1 MAISVTTDVISYC
14 VTKGSPVFACSLDAE
29 GAFDAIP
36 HGIILK
42 KSIAIIPDVCW
53 RLLYY
58 WYTHLTVQV
67 RWNGKL
73 SDSIRVLRGTRQGGL
88 SSPFLFNIFYQ
99 DMITELS
106 ESIGG
111 ITINGVSYN
120 VFCYADDILLTNT
133 STTGLQRLIN
143 VADLYIVSHGQK
155 FNPMK
160 TQCITFGKTHF
171 VDSPKWI
178 LNDTILTELTEISY
192 LGATLSNNS
201 YNHVNTRIKSCRK
214 AFYAMQS
221 VGICKDGLSPA
232 TSAHICKVAIQP
244 IHTYAT

>member
-1 MAISVTTDVISYC
+1 
-14 VTKGSPVFACSLDAE
+14 
-29 GAFDAIP
+29 
-36 HGIILK
+36 
-42 KSIAIIPDVCW
+42 
-53 RLLYY
+53 
-58 WYTHLTVQV
+58 
-67 RWNGKL
+67 
-73 SDSIRVLRGTRQGGL
+73 
-88 SSPFLFNIFYQ
+88 
-99 DMITELS
+99 MITELS
-106 ESIGG
+106 DSIGG

-120 VFCYADDILLTNT
+120 VFCYADYILLTST

-143 VADLYIVSHGQK
+143 VADLYIVSHGLK

-178 LNDTILTELTEISY
+178 LNDTILTEFSEISY

-201 YNHVNTRIKSCRK
+201 YNHVNARIKSCRK

-232 TSAHICKVAIQP
+232 TSAHIWKVAIQP
-244 IHTYAT
+244 ILTYATQCLFLNKKCI